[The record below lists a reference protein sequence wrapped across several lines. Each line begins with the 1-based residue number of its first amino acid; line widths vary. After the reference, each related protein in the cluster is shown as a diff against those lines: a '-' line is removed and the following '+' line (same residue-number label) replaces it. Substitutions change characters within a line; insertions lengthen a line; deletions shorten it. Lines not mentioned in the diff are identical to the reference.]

1 MDAVRRKDYLS
12 LCRHFLWQINRQNNQ
27 PLTQKSLVSTIADLT
42 KNCGIDKRRIEN
54 VLSEMGKRG
63 EIERY
68 KGINNRV
75 GWNPK
80 ITNQVRWSVFESS
93 YGGKPLK
100 EDYTDHEKEVIR
112 GLEKLSNVGT
122 FLPRDM
128 EDYQHTKNLKEDDQE
143 MMLNLALQKIENL
156 EQDNLE
162 IKAMLREVL
171 ADLKKYDPKKVNDV
185 ERHLKLVKNGE

>member
-1 MDAVRRKDYLS
+1 MDAVRRKDYLA
-12 LCRHFLWQINRQNNQ
+12 LCRHFLWLINRQNNQ

-54 VLSEMGKRG
+54 VLTEMSKRG

-68 KGINNRV
+68 KGISNRV
-75 GWNPK
+75 AWNPK
-80 ITNQVRWSVFESS
+80 ITNQVRWSAFESK
-93 YGGKPLK
+93 YGGKPLQ
-100 EDYTDHEKEVIR
+100 EDYSDHEKELIR
-112 GLEKLSNVGT
+112 SLEKLSNVGT

-156 EQDNLE
+156 EQQTLE
-162 IKAMLREVL
+162 MKSLITEVL
-171 ADLKKYDPKKVNDV
+171 MELKKYDPIKVDTM
-185 ERHLKLVKNGE
+185 ERHLKLVKNDD